1 MDQFDYSDRATFFK
15 KRMNKYGLEELKKY
29 CEYIPKV
36 DLEYTL
42 KPIAQTIIKVD
53 VTVTPKWRFNP
64 KWHLKS

>member
-1 MDQFDYSDRATFFK
+1 
-15 KRMNKYGLEELKKY
+15 MNKHGLEELKKY